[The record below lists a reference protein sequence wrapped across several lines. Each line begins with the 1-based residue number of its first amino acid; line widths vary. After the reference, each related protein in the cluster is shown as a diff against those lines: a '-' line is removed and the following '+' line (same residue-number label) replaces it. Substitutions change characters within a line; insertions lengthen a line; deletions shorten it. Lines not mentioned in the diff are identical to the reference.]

1 MSPRLK
7 SLLLCLAILA
17 AAGLW
22 RAGLWAT
29 GGRTASPGARPPGDS
44 PPVEVI
50 RQGVKGPRRV
60 LTPGQRHRYSFDL
73 DTRTIENTEAGPRTA
88 HTGWGGELALTYLGA
103 EGGQHLFQGQVVL
116 LRVEEETDETPVL
129 GDEERREFQAMFER
143 PVYVAQDARGR
154 VLAVH
159 FDAVH
164 DVAARRFVRSLLAS
178 TQFVA
183 EQGQDWSTEETDT
196 TGDFESEYRA
206 GGSAN
211 AYTKT
216 KRRYLRV
223 SAPARV
229 PPPAV
234 PRLRGHLAF
243 TLFEDGHVKEAA
255 GSDVVDF
262 MPIAGGPVKED
273 AGSGVVR
280 FLRIKEDAGSDAV
293 KFLRIE
299 GDAGSSAV
307 EKITVPGH
315 VRAETRVALTSV
327 GVDHQSLSL
336 RDFQA
341 VRASLR
347 AERLS
352 ERALPETPAPSEDR
366 RLVGN
371 AKPDDLLKQLAR
383 AMRPEARDAVR
394 ARLAA
399 LFRLEPAEADRAAR
413 RVRQGEA
420 GAALSEQVVQA
431 LGSAGTRE
439 AQRALASVLEEARVR
454 PETLAHAAKVAAR
467 VERPT
472 AELAEALDRV
482 VDGARDEDVRNTAA
496 LAVGSVVKGLEPMEP
511 GRSQALLEQML
522 RRCHARTMGPVV
534 CLRTLANA
542 GAPGGLAYA
551 RSALLHPA
559 PMVRG
564 TATEA
569 LRAMP
574 GAEVDVLLDQVL
586 LGDPSPRV
594 RALAVAAISQRVA
607 GPHLRAV
614 AMALRAESSEQVRLE
629 VVRMLGGWKAMDEV
643 SAALLRDAA
652 DNDASERVRRLAA
665 ALLAG

>member
-1 MSPRLK
+1 VSPRLK

-29 GGRTASPGARPPGDS
+29 GGRTVGPGANASADAG
-44 PPVEVI
+44 PVEVI
-50 RQGVKGPRRV
+50 RQGVKGHRRV
-60 LTPGQRHRYSFDL
+60 LTPGQRHRYTFDL
-73 DTRTIENTEAGPRTA
+73 DTRTAEDTDAGTRTA

-116 LRVEEETDETPVL
+116 LRVEEEANETPVL
-129 GDEERREFQAMFER
+129 GDAERRDFQGMFER

-159 FDAVH
+159 FDAAH
-164 DVAARRFVRSLLAS
+164 DVTARRFVRSLLAT

-183 EQGQDWSTEETDT
+183 EEGPHWSTEETDT

-206 GGSAN
+206 EGSAN

-234 PRLRGHLAF
+234 PRLRGHVAF

-255 GSDVVDF
+255 GSDVVELTLSQDGR
-262 MPIAGGPVKED
+262 AK
-273 AGSGVVR
+273 
-280 FLRIKEDAGSDAV
+280 
-293 KFLRIE
+293 
-299 GDAGSSAV
+299 GDTGT
-307 EKITVPGH
+307 EPRY

-327 GVDHQSLSL
+327 GVDHPSLSL
-336 RDFQA
+336 HDFQA

-347 AERLS
+347 TERLS
-352 ERALPETPAPSEDR
+352 ARAQAEPPAPSEDQ

-371 AKPDDLLKQLAR
+371 VKPDDLLKQLAR
-383 AMRPEARDAVR
+383 ETRPAARDAVR

-413 RVRQGEA
+413 RVRQGEV

-454 PETLAHAAKVAAR
+454 PETQAHAAKVAAR
-467 VERPT
+467 MERPT
-472 AELAEALDRV
+472 AELAEALGRA

-496 LAVGSVVKGLEPMEP
+496 LAVGSVVKGLEPVEP
-511 GRSQALLEQML
+511 GRSRALLEQML
-522 RRCHARTMGPVV
+522 RRCHARTVGPVV

-542 GAPGGLAYA
+542 GAPEGLAYA

-559 PMVRG
+559 PLVRG

-569 LRAMP
+569 LRTMP
-574 GAEVDVLLDQVL
+574 GAEVDGLLDQVL
-586 LGDPSPRV
+586 LGDPSARV

-629 VVRMLGGWKAMDEV
+629 VVRMLGGWKAVDEV
-643 SAALLRDAA
+643 AAALLRDAA

-665 ALLAG
+665 TLLAG